1 MDRAFNVICFE
12 RSTVMW
18 LFGKDLKPFQNKQGF
33 QNITDFISKLLKSI
47 YIGINQ
53 QNFELKKK

>member
-1 MDRAFNVICFE
+1 MC
-12 RSTVMW
+12 
-18 LFGKDLKPFQNKQGF
+18 LFGKVLKFQIKQGL

-47 YIGINQ
+47 YIGING